1 MGHANSQCGE
11 EWAAKHMNSSI
22 LYAVA
27 VSVCNSEHMHVR
39 NRGFDLVYKTETKDK
54 FVHL

>member
-1 MGHANSQCGE
+1 
-11 EWAAKHMNSSI
+11 MNSSI

-27 VSVCNSEHMHVR
+27 VSICNSEHMRVR
-39 NRGFDLVYKTETKDK
+39 NWGFDLVYKTKTKDK